1 MLINLL
7 NFTSEIW
14 RQSRGVL
21 LTNIVRTLPF
31 LRGESTFLKMA
42 RKGGVSKWPLE
53 GGGGSKEGGDHLKG
67 GGGGLESFK
76 NSL

>member
-53 GGGGSKEGGDHLKG
+53 GGGGIQRREGSFKG
-67 GGGGLESFK
+67 GRGGIGKL
-76 NSL
+76 

>member
-53 GGGGSKEGGDHLKG
+53 GGIQRRG

-76 NSL
+76 ISL